1 MTLEASAYATLALA
15 STIAFGLIS
24 VAAFALLNAL
34 AIKLHE
40 KTRVTRLMRPQI
52 VYSMRSTE
60 AQEMRDEPCPLY
72 RGALTVYLVFCAF
85 VVGLLTIS
93 HFIYEEFLILMP
105 VLFVTVCLG
114 YTGWVVFRV
123 STVSRNFI
131 SALQNENDSG

>member
-34 AIKLHE
+34 SIKLHE
-40 KTRVTRLMRPQI
+40 KTKVTRLMRTQV
-52 VYSMRSTE
+52 VYSMRSME
-60 AQEMRDEPCPLY
+60 AQGLRDKPCPLY
-72 RGALTVYLVFCAF
+72 RGALAVYSTFCVF
-85 VVGLLTIS
+85 VIGLLTTS
-93 HFIYEEFLILMP
+93 YFIHEECLNILP